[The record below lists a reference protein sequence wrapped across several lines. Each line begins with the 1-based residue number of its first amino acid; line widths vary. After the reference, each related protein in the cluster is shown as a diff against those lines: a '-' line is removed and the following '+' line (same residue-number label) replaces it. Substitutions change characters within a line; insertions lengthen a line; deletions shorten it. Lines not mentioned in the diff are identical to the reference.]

1 MIHSS
6 QKKKIRRKAL
16 SIVAKSRTLTLLYAL
31 LSKQFWREINTVV
44 QGINQYYKDRND
56 RHQTTSP
63 LLRRNIHRI
72 EKGIIMTPRKPTFAL
87 EYIEETIEE
96 YIKCVATNEFDSVEL
111 KWAYDVLNQYFISVK
126 STPFISIMRSKF
138 NNSTANIDADSST
151 KFSPL
156 QVNSDKASID
166 PAAFQKL
173 CQNRFSTRHFLGKQV
188 PRDIIKQA
196 IDIAGTA
203 PSACNRQPYRF
214 HLASDDKICSKISNL
229 ALGTS
234 GYRDHIHNLFVVT
247 ASSSYY
253 EFERDRH
260 IIYIDSSLA
269 TMQLVLALES
279 FGLASCIIN
288 WPDIEGREQKLSH
301 ALNLAPHERAIML
314 IAFGYPD
321 DNAKTP
327 YSAKLDSKTLLKDI
341 TK

>member
-6 QKKKIRRKAL
+6 NKKKIRRKVL
-16 SIVAKSRTLTLLYAL
+16 SIVAKSTTLTLIYAL

-44 QGINQYYKDRND
+44 QGINQYYKDRDD
-56 RHQTTSP
+56 RQQTTSP

-72 EKGIIMTPRKPTFAL
+72 EKGLIMTPPRPIFAL
-87 EYIEETIEE
+87 DYIEETIQE
-96 YIKCVATNEFDSVEL
+96 YTKCVATNEFDPVEL
-111 KWAYDVLNQYFISVK
+111 KWAYDVLNQYFIKVK
-126 STPFISIMRSKF
+126 RTPLTNAMNSIFSQASTNMDI
-138 NNSTANIDADSST
+138 DSSAD
-151 KFSPL
+151 FSPL
-156 QVNSDKASID
+156 KVNINKASID
-166 PAAFQKL
+166 PKEFKKL
-173 CQNRFSTRHFLGKQV
+173 CENRFSTRHFLAKKV
-188 PRDIIKQA
+188 PREIIEQV
-196 IDIAGTA
+196 INIAGTA

-214 HLASDDKICSKISNL
+214 HLASDDITCSSISKL
-229 ALGTS
+229 AMGTQ

-288 WPDIEGREQKLSH
+288 WPDIEEREQNLSLT
-301 ALNLAPHERAIML
+301 LNLAPHERAIML
-314 IAFGYPD
+314 VAFGYPD
-321 DNAKTP
+321 ENAKTP

-341 TK
+341 NK